1 MSELKTREPVEWAS
15 ILMACGVKATTAVK
29 WAPAFSEQLRGR
41 AMSAGE
47 DELDDFLGQML
58 HECALLERVE
68 EGLYYSTPGRLMA
81 TWSTRFPTVES
92 EQQYRC
98 MPQKLANFVYG
109 GRLGNSMPDD
119 GWNYRGRGCIM
130 VTGRANYA
138 ALSKALGVDLV
149 ESPSMLSQPATALRA
164 SIAWWE
170 KNLPDELMGNMLA
183 VTKRV
188 NGGTTGLA
196 ERRITTAAAT
206 LALRT

>member
-1 MSELKTREPVEWAS
+1 MGELKTREPVEWAS
-15 ILMACGVKATTAVK
+15 ILMACGVKAPTAVK
-29 WAPAFSEQLRGR
+29 WAPAFSDQLRGR

-58 HECALLERVE
+58 HECSFLERVE

-81 TWSTRFPTVES
+81 VWPTRFPTLES
-92 EQQYRC
+92 EQPYRC

-109 GRLGNSMPDD
+109 GRLGNVAPDD
-119 GWNYRGRGCIM
+119 GWTYRGRGCIM

-138 ALSKALGVDLV
+138 ALSKTIGVDLV
-149 ESPSMLSQPATALRA
+149 ESPSMLSQPAAALRA

-170 KNLPDELMGNMLA
+170 KNLPDSVMGDLVA

-188 NGGTTGLA
+188 NGGTVGLV
-196 ERRITTAAAT
+196 ERRRITAAAT
-206 LALRT
+206 LALA